1 MPMLN
6 DTNLE
11 TRLDLELPCKDPD
24 WGKWP
29 NVPDREAVS
38 FTQDASQRLIY
49 VSANMDLD
57 LMARVEIELFLPA
70 FHRRPLLARML
81 LWLGWNC
88 ILTAR
93 FDNLEMDVQY
103 IEFDGYFVVLNVWIS
118 NPRRPAAC
126 RVPCVPIPWDRIPLY
141 KEHVV

>member
-1 MPMLN
+1 MPMPN
-6 DTNLE
+6 NT
-11 TRLDLELPCKDPD
+11 THHTMPDLEFLPLDPD

-29 NVPDREAVS
+29 DVQDRRRVS
-38 FTQDASQRLIY
+38 FTHDASQRIEY

-57 LMARVEIELFLPA
+57 VMAHAEIELLLPA
-70 FHRRPLLARML
+70 FHRRPLLHRML
-81 LWLGWNC
+81 HWLGWNC

-103 IEFDGYFVVLNVWIS
+103 VEFDGYFVVLNVWLT

-126 RVPCVPIPWDRIPLY
+126 RVPCVPIPWRLIPLY
-141 KEHVV
+141 SEHVV